1 MSESATASIL
11 AWTVPQVEGPVVG
24 QRRIADLNLLER
36 EAWDQGFAAGR
47 TAGRAAALTEQE
59 TLTQELRA
67 RVQRLQGV
75 LNLQARPLHARA

>member
-36 EAWDQGFAAGR
+36 EAWEQGYAAR
-47 TAGRAAALTEQE
+47 R
-59 TLTQELRA
+59 RSPN
-67 RVQRLQGV
+67 RR
-75 LNLQARPLHARA
+75 H